1 MTTGAERE
9 TDSDARHVAGSTT
22 PETKRE
28 AYKQIKASCADV
40 SLRKK
45 VAASIAE
52 EPATTSEL
60 SDRFPKHSSNALRP
74 RVDELRRM
82 GCVER
87 SGTRTNPSGHE
98 AYLHHLT
105 NTGEQYLRGEI
116 DPDPGP
122 TLSELKT
129 EVVDVA
135 RAVVHGDAPIDALE
149 PVVQNHDAEKLDSEP
164 DWTPPYDMTDDTDD
178 GLTDEE
184 RERIKN
190 DPVLELSDFTEAD
203 A

>member
-1 MTTGAERE
+1 MSSTPQTK
-9 TDSDARHVAGSTT
+9 TD
-22 PETKRE
+22 
-28 AYKQIKASCADV
+28 AYKQIKASGEDV

-45 VAASIAE
+45 VAASIATD
-52 EPATTSEL
+52 PATTSEL
-60 SDRFPKHSSNALRP
+60 SDRFPDHSSNALRP
-74 RVDELRRM
+74 RVYELLRM

-105 NTGEQYLRGEI
+105 NTGDRYLRGEV
-116 DPDPGP
+116 DPEPRP

-135 RAVVHGDAPIDALE
+135 RAVAHGDAPPEALE
-149 PVVQNHDAEKLDSEP
+149 SVVDDHDAAKLARDP

>member
-1 MTTGAERE
+1 M
-9 TDSDARHVAGSTT
+9 SSTA
-22 PETKRE
+22 PDTKRE
-28 AYKQIKASCADV
+28 AYKRVKASGEDV

-52 EPATTSEL
+52 EPATTSEI
-60 SDRFPKHSSNALRP
+60 SDRFPEHSSNALRP

-98 AYLHHLT
+98 AYVHYLT
-105 NTGEQYLRGEI
+105 NTGERYLRGEV

-129 EVVDVA
+129 EVVDAA
-135 RAVVHGDAPIDALE
+135 RAVVHEDAPIDALE
-149 PVVQNHDAEKLDSEP
+149 SVVQNHDAEKLAREP
-164 DWTPPYDMTDDTDD
+164 DWTPPYDMTDTNDINDTNDD
-178 GLTDEE
+178 GLTEEE
-184 RERIKN
+184 RERIEN
-190 DPVLELSDFTEAD
+190 DPVLEVSDFLD
-203 A
+203 AEGDA

>member
-1 MTTGAERE
+1 M
-9 TDSDARHVAGSTT
+9 SSTT
-22 PETKRE
+22 PDTKRE
-28 AYKQIKASCADV
+28 AYKRVKASGEDV

-60 SDRFPKHSSNALRP
+60 SDRFPEHSSNALRP

-98 AYLHHLT
+98 AYVHYLT
-105 NTGEQYLRGEI
+105 TTGERYLRGEI

-129 EVVDVA
+129 EVVDAA
-135 RAVVHGDAPIDALE
+135 RAVVHEDAPLDALE
-149 PVVQNHDAEKLDSEP
+149 TVVENHDAEKLAREP
-164 DWTPPYDMTDDTDD
+164 DWTPPYDMTDTNDTNDTNDD
-178 GLTDEE
+178 GLTEEE
-184 RERIKN
+184 RQRIEN
-190 DPVLELSDFTEAD
+190 DPVLEVSDFID
-203 A
+203 AEGDA